1 MQNEYLQSQNQKISI
16 ELQEKTKIIESQ
28 ESKIKQIENELRK
41 QKSENESK
49 TNKRPPK
56 QKQVTKAED

>member
-1 MQNEYLQSQNQKISI
+1 MQNESLQSKNKNMSKD
-16 ELQEKTKIIESQ
+16 LQEKSRIIESQ